1 MRESLGSTGRQ
12 LAWQPRPLESF
23 ERLEGAHVS
32 ISRFSPQRDAEEFVE
47 RLCNPRDAAL
57 WRYLPVEPFE
67 SARNVTDFFGA
78 VTEHDGW
85 IPYVFRRPDD
95 GMLIGTASHM
105 RVRPEAGSAE
115 VGFVLYS
122 TLMQR
127 TIAATE
133 AMYLLA
139 RNALGESGYRRY
151 EWKCDNDN
159 EASKRA
165 ARRLGFIFEGVFRQ
179 DMVVSGRN
187 RDTAWFSLLDR
198 EWPEARQAF
207 ETWLAPVNF
216 DADGIQ
222 KQTLAAVREPGV
234 T

>member
-1 MRESLGSTGRQ
+1 MAGN
-12 LAWQPRPLESF
+12 
-23 ERLEGAHVS
+23 
-32 ISRFSPQRDAEEFVE
+32 D
-47 RLCNPRDAAL
+47 
-57 WRYLPVEPFE
+57 
-67 SARNVTDFFGA
+67 
-78 VTEHDGW
+78 
-85 IPYVFRRPDD
+85 
-95 GMLIGTASHM
+95 
-105 RVRPEAGSAE
+105 GSAE